1 VHEPLR
7 IREIALPAMR
17 ELRDRF
23 NETVNLGV
31 LDGLDVVYLEIIE
44 SRRSLRMQ
52 AQLGGRDPIYSTA
65 LGKAVLAFKNEDQWP
80 LHLPR
85 ELAPRTE
92 RTVTAPDKLRQSLV
106 RVRECGYA
114 FDDEENEDGARC
126 IAAPIVNHAGQAL
139 AAISLSAPASRMSD
153 RLVIKVAAATK
164 ETAAQISQR
173 MGHH

>member
-1 VHEPLR
+1 
-7 IREIALPAMR
+7 MR

-31 LDGLDVVYLEIIE
+31 LDGLDVVYLEI
-44 SRRSLRMQ
+44 SRAGAHSRMQ

-65 LGKAVLAFKNEDQWP
+65 LGKAVLAFKKKISGRAP
-80 LHLPR
+80 AR

-114 FDDEENEDGARC
+114 FDDEENEEGARC
-126 IAAPIVNHAGQAL
+126 IAAPIMNHSGQVL

-153 RLVIKVAAATK
+153 RLVAKVAAATK
-164 ETAAQISQR
+164 ETAAIISQR
-173 MGHH
+173 MGHHEKSNPARSPEY